1 MESVIKDPLLILEI
15 GLKWKLLI
23 AYLSITLGIKVLF
36 MKKEP
41 ERGSFKEISLEAIKD
56 CGLIYTSHRQW
67 NNSALLIT
75 RLNLRLET
83 QCC

>member
-41 ERGSFKEISLEAIKD
+41 ERGAFKEISL
-56 CGLIYTSHRQW
+56 
-67 NNSALLIT
+67 
-75 RLNLRLET
+75 
-83 QCC
+83 